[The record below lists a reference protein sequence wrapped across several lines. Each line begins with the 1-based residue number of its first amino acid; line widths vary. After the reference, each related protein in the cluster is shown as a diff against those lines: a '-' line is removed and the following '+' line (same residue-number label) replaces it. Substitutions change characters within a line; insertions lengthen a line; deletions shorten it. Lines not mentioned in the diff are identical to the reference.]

1 MNEAVCSSAKKIARE
16 RSVELNEFRK
26 VEIVP
31 FGEERNVLSR
41 PASSSSKDE
50 DRQIRQGGG
59 AHKSKS
65 LQNDREFALTQIS
78 QFVMNIAS
86 YT

>member
-1 MNEAVCSSAKKIARE
+1 VQLGQENSEQG
-16 RSVELNEFRK
+16 VELNEFRK

-50 DRQIRQGGG
+50 DRQIRHQGGG
-59 AHKSKS
+59 AHRSKS
-65 LQNDREFALTQIS
+65 LHNDREFALTQIS